1 MAEEAALASLSP
13 LRRYLSPS
21 TFTAAAFA
29 LPTISAA
36 LIMVGS
42 PGTKELLPL
51 TFVEASVELAA
62 DDGLVPAAVVAAAVP
77 PLLLAEV
84 AAAAAPL
91 PSRWSL
97 LGTISNL
104 PSGCREPCLVLLI
117 FILRPFS
124 LSLADDDEGEVEEVA
139 LLLLRLPLLLEVK
152 VVVSVNVC
160 VAELELLLLV
170 LVTNVFN
177 LEVVEDDETGIPPP
191 PPIEDIEAD
200 EVVTFM
206 GAIEEVLTTVA
217 TVVFGLGLAL
227 VVLATC
233 VVALPDPAM
242 EVEDEEAAED
252 MADLSMSASKS
263 MMRFPTSTSG
273 QLSLSSNSK
282 FSDGVAVVFLV
293 FLLGLL
299 RLFGVATAAAVLL
312 LPVGVT
318 LVGTSSCIGRVIRP
332 QHHGAKR
339 YAKAYIKTSHQAQN
353 VNRVKTDLFWSFEM
367 VMKKTLYSKHE
378 DGRKRSTLV
387 RDLAA
392 SLVFTIQLPIG
403 AGARTTMAAK
413 RVRGPKMHANC
424 RQGAAIDAP
433 SPAMI
438 V

>member
-124 LSLADDDEGEVEEVA
+124 LSLADDEGEVEEVA
-139 LLLLRLPLLLEVK
+139 LLLLLRPPLEVK

-160 VAELELLLLV
+160 VAEPALLLLV

-177 LEVVEDDETGIPPP
+177 LEFEDDTDIPPRSP
-191 PPIEDIEAD
+191 PPIEAIEAD

-206 GAIEEVLTTVA
+206 GAMDEVLTTVA
-217 TVVFGLGLAL
+217 TVVFVLGFFPCCPE
-227 VVLATC
+227 LATC
-233 VVALPDPAM
+233 VALPDPAM
-242 EVEDEEAAED
+242 EDEDEEAAED

-263 MMRFPTSTSG
+263 IMRFPTSTSG

-282 FSDGVAVVFLV
+282 FSEGAAVVFLV

-318 LVGTSSCIGRVIRP
+318 LVGTSSCIGRVVRP

-339 YAKAYIKTSHQAQN
+339 YTEAYIKSHQAHN
-353 VNRVKTDLFWSFEM
+353 IN
-367 VMKKTLYSKHE
+367 
-378 DGRKRSTLV
+378 
-387 RDLAA
+387 
-392 SLVFTIQLPIG
+392 
-403 AGARTTMAAK
+403 
-413 RVRGPKMHANC
+413 
-424 RQGAAIDAP
+424 
-433 SPAMI
+433 
-438 V
+438 

>member
-77 PLLLAEV
+77 LLQLAEV

-124 LSLADDDEGEVEEVA
+124 LSLADDEGEVEEVA
-139 LLLLRLPLLLEVK
+139 LLLLRLPLPLEVK

-206 GAIEEVLTTVA
+206 GAMEEVLTTVA

-282 FSDGVAVVFLV
+282 FSEGAAVVFLV

-353 VNRVKTDLFWSFEM
+353 VNRVKTDLF
-367 VMKKTLYSKHE
+367 
-378 DGRKRSTLV
+378 
-387 RDLAA
+387 
-392 SLVFTIQLPIG
+392 
-403 AGARTTMAAK
+403 
-413 RVRGPKMHANC
+413 
-424 RQGAAIDAP
+424 
-433 SPAMI
+433 
-438 V
+438 

>member
-124 LSLADDDEGEVEEVA
+124 LSLADDEGEVEEVA
-139 LLLLRLPLLLEVK
+139 LLLLRPPLEVK

-160 VAELELLLLV
+160 VAELALLLLV
-170 LVTNVFN
+170 LVTNVFI
-177 LEVVEDDETGIPPP
+177 LEVEDDETGILPPRSPP
-191 PPIEDIEAD
+191 PPIEDIEDD
-200 EVVTFM
+200 EVVIIGVM
-206 GAIEEVLTTVA
+206 DEVLTTVA
-217 TVVFGLGLAL
+217 TVVFGLGLFPCCP
-227 VVLATC
+227 VLATC
-233 VVALPDPAM
+233 VALPDPAM
-242 EVEDEEAAED
+242 EAAEDEEAAED

-263 MMRFPTSTSG
+263 IMRFPTSTSG

-318 LVGTSSCIGRVIRP
+318 LVGTSSCIGRVVWP
-332 QHHGAKR
+332 QHHGAKK
-339 YAKAYIKTSHQAQN
+339 YAEAYIKSRQAHN
-353 VNRVKTDLFWSFEM
+353 IN
-367 VMKKTLYSKHE
+367 
-378 DGRKRSTLV
+378 
-387 RDLAA
+387 
-392 SLVFTIQLPIG
+392 
-403 AGARTTMAAK
+403 
-413 RVRGPKMHANC
+413 
-424 RQGAAIDAP
+424 
-433 SPAMI
+433 
-438 V
+438 